1 MKNIIFLSV
10 LSLFV
15 FSSCGGNDDN
25 SPQDLDGDGYSIN
38 NDCDDNNAAVSPGAT
53 EIPYNGIDDDCDP
66 LTPDDD
72 IDGDTYNN
80 DDDCDDSN
88 ATINPGA
95 TEVCGDG
102 IDNNCDDNVD
112 EGCAIGDLIEGGV
125 VFYIAPTP
133 IDLDGD
139 GILDRGLVCAIQD
152 LSTRIQ
158 WYNGMYSI
166 TGATA
171 TALGT
176 GSANTTA
183 IITNQGTATDYAA
196 RLARAYT
203 GGGFDDWFLPS
214 KDELN
219 EMYINKAA
227 INTTAVANGGAIF
240 STSYYWSST
249 EFDSVFAWLQ
259 DFSIGFQDDTNKFNS
274 TFVRAVRA
282 F

>member
-1 MKNIIFLSV
+1 MKNIVFLSV
-10 LSLFV
+10 LSLFI
-15 FSSCGGNDDN
+15 FSSCGGSDD
-25 SPQDLDGDGYSIN
+25 SPQDLDGDGYSV
-38 NDCDDNNAAVSPGAT
+38 NDDCNDNNAAVSPGAT

-66 LTPDDD
+66 LTLDADLD
-72 IDGDTYNN
+72 QDTYNIDVDCN
-80 DDDCDDSN
+80 DTD

-102 IDNNCDDNVD
+102 IDNNCDGNVD

-133 IDLDGD
+133 TDLDGD

-152 LSTRIQ
+152 QSTSIQ
-158 WYNGMYSI
+158 WYNGMNTT

-196 RLARAYT
+196 KLARAYS

-240 STSYYWSST
+240 STNSYWSST
-249 EFDSVFAWLQ
+249 EDDNGYVWIQYFDYGSQFT
-259 DFSIGFQDDTNKFNS
+259 IGKSATVS
-274 TFVRAVRA
+274 VRAVRA